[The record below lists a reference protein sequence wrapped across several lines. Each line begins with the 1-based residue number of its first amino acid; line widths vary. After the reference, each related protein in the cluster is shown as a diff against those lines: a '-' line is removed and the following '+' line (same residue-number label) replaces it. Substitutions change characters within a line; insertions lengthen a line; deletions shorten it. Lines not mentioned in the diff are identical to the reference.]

1 MYAVPL
7 SSLWNLKARSRQ
19 QTDRPSLGAGFALYR
34 ALLRLVPRISLPD
47 ELTSRP
53 GWIHPIRYLLRS
65 SFERNKNDTSP
76 RLVTSA
82 LKSGYRFLTLL
93 TRAQDVS
100 SPQHAQV
107 VTFLRDRQASFPPPP
122 PPPPPALEG
131 SAEPLAE
138 PAPER
143 PRTPPLLTRVSAPGE
158 SPVYKSTARPLP
170 LAQLSGGVRKVP
182 VFDDTSSIGFLR
194 ISKPQSHWHANFL
207 RRKGDRRQARITAMQ
222 ELLEDGRRAAA
233 AEDEWDAMMARFGAQ
248 DCDAGDLHSKGTRL
262 GPFEHTVM
270 TFGVDHLSS
279 QLDEE
284 MRDIQARATAMLDI
298 IDAERELAEQE
309 KREKKERRQRAWEQ
323 RQAQQAQP

>member
-1 MYAVPL
+1 M
-7 SSLWNLKARSRQ
+7 
-19 QTDRPSLGAGFALYR
+19 
-34 ALLRLVPRISLPD
+34 PRISLPD

-82 LKSGYRFLTLL
+82 LKSGYRFLTIL
-93 TRAQDVS
+93 TRAQDIS

-122 PPPPPALEG
+122 PPSAPEESAKPP
-131 SAEPLAE
+131 AE
-138 PAPER
+138 PAPKR
-143 PRTPPLLTRVSAPGE
+143 PRTPPLLTRVSGPDE
-158 SPVYKSTARPLP
+158 PPVYKSTARPLP

-182 VFDDTSSIGFLR
+182 VFDDTSNIGFLR
-194 ISKPQSHWHANFL
+194 IGKPQSHWHANFL
-207 RRKGDRRQARITAMQ
+207 RRKGDRRQARITFMQ

-233 AEDEWDAMMARFGAQ
+233 AEDEWDAMMARIGAQ
-248 DCDAGDLHSKGTRL
+248 DGDEVGLPSKDKRP
-262 GPFEHTVM
+262 GPFEHTLM
-270 TFGVDHLSS
+270 AFGVGHVSS

-284 MRDIQARATAMLDI
+284 MRDMQARATAMLDI

-323 RQAQQAQP
+323 RQAQQAQPEGQGQQPGKAAVSALQDIQSESSPYETQDVEGLDTPKG